1 YLKHCFESAQKDLD
15 SGKTVDGAAF
25 LNTL

>member
-1 YLKHCFESAQKDLD
+1 LKHCFESAQKDLD
-15 SGKTVDGAAF
+15 SGKTVDGATF

>member
-15 SGKTVDGAAF
+15 NGETVDGTAF

>member
-1 YLKHCFESAQKDLD
+1 ESAQKDLD
-15 SGKTVDGAAF
+15 GGKTVDGATF

>member
-1 YLKHCFESAQKDLD
+1 FESAQKDLD
-15 SGKTVDGAAF
+15 SGKTVDGATF

>member
-1 YLKHCFESAQKDLD
+1 HCFESAQKDLD
-15 SGKTVDGAAF
+15 SGKTVDGATF

>member
-1 YLKHCFESAQKDLD
+1 CFESAQKDLD
-15 SGKTVDGAAF
+15 SGKTVDGATF

>member
-1 YLKHCFESAQKDLD
+1 LKHCFESAQKDLD